1 MSNYLFG
8 VNSSH
13 FIGCINFQMESSSG
27 KIALEDVYDL
37 ASEIGSEFDRIINQ
51 CGNDA
56 VAKLMPK
63 VIRTLE
69 HLEVLTLHKDDAD
82 NELDKLKM
90 RIHQLEHEKTEKA
103 ENQIKYELEVEQVEE
118 SWRKENVELGE
129 LIEKL
134 KAENMK
140 LSTSLVNQEDSQS
153 LLGILVIILVLVISN
168 YYY

>member
-1 MSNYLFG
+1 
-8 VNSSH
+8 
-13 FIGCINFQMESSSG
+13 MESSSG

-103 ENQIKYELEVEQVEE
+103 ENQMKYELEVEQVEE
-118 SWRKENVELGE
+118 SWRKENVKLGE

-153 LLGILVIILVLVISN
+153 LLGILVIILVLVIIN